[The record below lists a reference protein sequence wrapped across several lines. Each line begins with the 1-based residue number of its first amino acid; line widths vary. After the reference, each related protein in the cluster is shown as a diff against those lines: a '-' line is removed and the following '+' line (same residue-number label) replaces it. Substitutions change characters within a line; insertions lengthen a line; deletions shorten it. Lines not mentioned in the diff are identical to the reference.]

1 VEVNMGGERVNV
13 NVNTYIIVFTDIC
26 TEKDPYI
33 NIDMEIGREDFWIG
47 EFGRISGI
55 AFELNSWNRFESA
68 NACKPKTKE
77 LNRAKKSVS

>member
-1 VEVNMGGERVNV
+1 MGGERVNV

-55 AFELNSWNRFESA
+55 AFELNS
-68 NACKPKTKE
+68 
-77 LNRAKKSVS
+77 